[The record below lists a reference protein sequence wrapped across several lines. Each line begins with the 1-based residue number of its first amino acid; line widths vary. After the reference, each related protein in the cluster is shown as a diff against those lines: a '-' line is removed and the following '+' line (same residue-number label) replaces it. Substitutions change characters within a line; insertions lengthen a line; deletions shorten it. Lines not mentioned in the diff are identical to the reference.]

1 MAIIVFP
8 STETVTD
15 IIDSIRSAIGRTANF
30 ITLDRNDEC
39 SVCSLDPTTG
49 LSIDSF
55 CTTCS
60 GLYYIPV
67 YSGVTISG
75 HVWWKTADG
84 LQWPVGGQIFDGDAT
99 FQLKYTVGNLDIVNS
114 TEFLML
120 DGKTMTIRKK
130 VLRGVPDL
138 NRIILTLDEEERND
152 T

>member
-1 MAIIVFP
+1 MATIIFP
-8 STETVTD
+8 TAVETTE
-15 IIDSIRSAIGRTANF
+15 IIDGIRSAIGRTAEF
-30 ITLDRNDEC
+30 ITLAGNNEC
-39 SVCSLDPTTG
+39 TVCGLDPTTG
-49 LSIDSF
+49 LSVDSF

-60 GLYYIPV
+60 GLYYIPI

-75 HVWWKTADG
+75 HVWWKSADS
-84 LQWPVGGQIFDGDAT
+84 LQWPTGGQVFEGDAT
-99 FQLKYTVGNLDIVNS
+99 FQLKYTVGNLDTVNN

-130 VLRGVPDL
+130 VIRGVPAL